1 MDDVA
6 GLRAR
11 RAELHAELR
20 SLRRPLRN
28 LQEQERKRRRLTRE
42 AAAATLSP
50 RDRQL
55 ILCTFWMV
63 DFVVADALT
72 LLEQVR
78 GPPAW
83 GSLEAPGRGT
93 LVEDLFLATDIHEVE
108 AWVDATREENL
119 PRMVELWVIHAEWR
133 TAQWVA
139 RVNNE
144 RGVAPSSMLVY
155 DRNSQH
161 LRSTPEAVQHRCP
174 RHRTANAKRLWAVR
188 WRQRWGAAMGT
199 LNMGDVDPPDVLLEK
214 AWQRSKFL
222 RPPPSKWDL
231 FWPPGGLILGSV
243 FASTYWPRKAPPFT
257 KMLYP

>member
-6 GLRAR
+6 ALRAR
-11 RAELHAELR
+11 REELGAELR
-20 SLRRPLRN
+20 LVHRSLRH
-28 LQEQERKRRRLTRE
+28 LQDQDRKRRRLTRE
-42 AAAATLSP
+42 ATVPTVNP
-50 RDRQL
+50 RDTRL
-55 ILCTFWMV
+55 ILCTLWMV
-63 DFVVADALT
+63 DFVFADALT
-72 LLEQVR
+72 LLEHVR

-83 GSLEAPGRGT
+83 GSLDAAGRGR
-93 LVEDLFLATDIHEVE
+93 LVEDLFLAADIHEVE

-155 DRNSQH
+155 DRYSQH

-174 RHRTANAKRLWAVR
+174 RDRTTNAKRLWAVR

-199 LNMGDVDPPDVLLEK
+199 LKMGDVDPPDVLLEK
-214 AWQRSKFL
+214 AW
-222 RPPPSKWDL
+222 
-231 FWPPGGLILGSV
+231 
-243 FASTYWPRKAPPFT
+243 
-257 KMLYP
+257 